1 MSNTPKT
8 TAADAY
14 ETMEALLCEMQGL
27 RDELVDVKRERDEAR
42 AQYQTTH
49 LLAEV
54 LAKTQVEL
62 VAERDELR
70 EKNKTLSRCWRE
82 AEQERDE
89 FRMRLEAGK

>member
-1 MSNTPKT
+1 MSDTPKT

-42 AQYQTTH
+42 AHIAVYEAERSI
-49 LLAEV
+49 LLR
-54 LAKTQVEL
+54 
-62 VAERDELR
+62 ERDELR
-70 EKNKTLSRCWRE
+70 QKNKTLAQCWRD

-89 FRMRLEAGK
+89 FRMRLESSK